1 MIRVSV
7 TLTGSFLPP
16 FSPAEGLHLVRR
28 YQQCLNPAD
37 AKIVFIIIASGER
50 ITHTSIPYFIG
61 NPKLIHNVFTQIQDL
76 YYYYFTKFLVW
87 ITKKQIFLPCF
98 C

>member
-16 FSPAEGLHLVRR
+16 FFHLPKGFRPVRR
-28 YQQCLNPAD
+28 YQQYLNPAD
-37 AKIVFIIIASGER
+37 ANIYFIIIASGER

-76 YYYYFTKFLVW
+76 Y
-87 ITKKQIFLPCF
+87 
-98 C
+98 